1 MTTTRKVTNFMREVM
16 ARMKGDT
23 PKAVAEKNYRTADA
37 ALTCQI
43 AVLKG
48 KQVKDENAVE
58 DAKEALKNAQYPTD
72 PISDT
77 EQYIE
82 NIQKKQVNVD
92 SAQKTLNDTNHSIA
106 YFSKMKE
113 ENDME
118 SAVDE
123 VATKTPE

>member
-1 MTTTRKVTNFMREVM
+1 MREVI

-48 KQVKDENAVE
+48 EQVKNENAVE
-58 DAKEALKNAQYPTD
+58 DAEEALKVAQYPTEA
-72 PISDT
+72 ISDT
-77 EQYIE
+77 ERYILG
-82 NIQKKQVNVD
+82 IQEAQEKVDAAKKKLGN
-92 SAQKTLNDTNHSIA
+92 TNHSIE
-106 YFSKMKE
+106 YFTKMKN

-118 SAVDE
+118 SVVEVDD
-123 VATKTPE
+123 TKGVKND